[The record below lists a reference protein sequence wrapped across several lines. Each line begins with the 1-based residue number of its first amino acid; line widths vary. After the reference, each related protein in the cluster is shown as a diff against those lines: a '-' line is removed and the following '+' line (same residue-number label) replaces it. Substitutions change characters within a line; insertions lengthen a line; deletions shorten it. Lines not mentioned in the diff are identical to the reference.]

1 MPTQDPPLPSP
12 QPEKKPYQS
21 PRFAQHGTIQNLTL
35 AGTGR
40 GMEFF
45 MGPRMA

>member
-1 MPTQDPPLPSP
+1 MSTQEPPTQP
-12 QPEKKPYQS
+12 QPEKKPYQ
-21 PRFAQHGTIQNLTL
+21 PPQLVQHGTIQNMTL